1 MKKKILFSSLL
12 TFLLKTIPEEEKD
25 YIFNSSSDEIEAESL
40 VGEYSFEVT
49 QAEDYHKC
57 FYFLYYLLFY
67 FFCFYFFHF
76 YQKLL

>member
-40 VGEYSFEVT
+40 VGEYSSEVT
-49 QAEDYHKC
+49 QAER
-57 FYFLYYLLFY
+57 FLLLF
-67 FFCFYFFHF
+67 F
-76 YQKLL
+76 QI